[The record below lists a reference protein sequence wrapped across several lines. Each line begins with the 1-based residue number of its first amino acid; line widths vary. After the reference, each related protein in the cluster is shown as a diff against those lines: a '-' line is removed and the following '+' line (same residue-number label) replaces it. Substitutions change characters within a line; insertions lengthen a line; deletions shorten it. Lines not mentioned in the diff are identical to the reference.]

1 MERAPGDKIYLSGE
15 EVFTLGSKVSGRNQ
29 LLDVQHEATWHDDP
43 QGQSMASA
51 EFHLRFAD
59 GSERPVSVRVLP
71 NKYYL
76 KGIIEYGVGKG
87 YAQYEIAQ
95 AIRRFDWL
103 AILSV

>member
-15 EVFTLGSKVSGRNQ
+15 EVFKLGSKVSGRNQ
-29 LLDVQHEATWHDDP
+29 LLDVQHEATRHDDP

-71 NKYYL
+71 TKYYL
-76 KGIIEYGVGKG
+76 KGGIEYGVGKG
-87 YAQYEIAQ
+87 YAQYESAQ
-95 AIRRFDWL
+95 AHPPI
-103 AILSV
+103 